1 MSHRALSAPLRALRG
16 TRLQQTATRCAST
29 KTPAPPKPIDDSTSA
44 LDYKLHK
51 HGRRLPHLVTQHPRS
66 PSAEE
71 AVTNILYNTP
81 PPSTEPFKR
90 HRLNCLV
97 QNEPGVLSRVS
108 GILAGRGFNIDS
120 LVVCQTEIRDLS
132 RMCIILKGQDGVV
145 EQARRQLEDLVPVW
159 AVLDYTKTSCVEREL
174 LLAKVS
180 ILGPEFAEAQLSG
193 PIPDTSFEH
202 AVENQSPE
210 NPPSFVAQGETQG
223 DDKIQRE
230 LALARSFESA
240 GQPAPARALY
250 PNRSGTGQ
258 DMSASEA
265 LIAKNLH
272 LSAIKTLADQFG
284 GRVVDVAENS
294 CIVELTAKSS
304 RVDSFL
310 SLMRPFGVLEA
321 ARSGVMVLP
330 RTPIPR
336 YSEEDELA
344 AEKEE
349 IDVSLLP
356 PG

>member
-1 MSHRALSAPLRALRG
+1 MR
-16 TRLQQTATRCAST
+16 
-29 KTPAPPKPIDDSTSA
+29 
-44 LDYKLHK
+44 
-51 HGRRLPHLVTQHPRS
+51 
-66 PSAEE
+66 
-71 AVTNILYNTP
+71 
-81 PPSTEPFKR
+81 FR

-108 GILAGRGFNIDS
+108 GILAGRGFNIGAHSFHPLSFFFFFGNSRLTRQLFFFTDS

-321 ARSGVMVLP
+321 ARSGECFVFARIFCVFAVL
-330 RTPIPR
+330 TCTC
-336 YSEEDELA
+336 E
-344 AEKEE
+344 
-349 IDVSLLP
+349 
-356 PG
+356 